1 MKNNNNQNIV
11 LSGKTLLVVPSRF
24 PPVTKLQK
32 AIVLGIF
39 YALAVA
45 AIGFGIFLILTSA
58 HKIQPLLVCVGGGVF
73 IAAFGHVFVS
83 GLAKRHSQLIV
94 TENGITI
101 DESNSATWDE
111 IKSWWLCSYKGF
123 ERVVLPGIS
132 GEGTT
137 IDVDLG
143 DFDFRFKGANRSHV
157 CHLASRGVFFSEE
170 QRILWESICKLKNI
184 VQRRHA

>member
-1 MKNNNNQNIV
+1 MKNKNKQNFV
-11 LSGKTLLVVPSRF
+11 LSGNTLLVVPSRF
-24 PPVTKLQK
+24 SQLRRLQK
-32 AIVLGIF
+32 TLVLGIF
-39 YALAVA
+39 YVIAVA
-45 AIGFGIFLILTSA
+45 AIGFGIFLILDSNLI
-58 HKIQPLLVCVGGGVF
+58 IQPLILCVGGGIF
-73 IAAFGHVFVS
+73 IALFGHVFVS
-83 GLAKRHSQLIV
+83 SLAKRHSPLIV

-157 CHLASRGVFFSEE
+157 CHLASRGVFLSEE
-170 QRILWESICKLKNI
+170 QRILWESICASKNI
-184 VQRRHA
+184 EQRRHA

>member
-1 MKNNNNQNIV
+1 
-11 LSGKTLLVVPSRF
+11 LLVVPSRF
-24 PPVTKLQK
+24 SPVTKLQK
-32 AIVLGIF
+32 AVILGTF
-39 YALAVA
+39 YVLAVA
-45 AIGFGIFLILTSA
+45 AIGFGVFLILTSV
-58 HKIQPLLVCVGGGVF
+58 HQIQPLVVGVGGGVF
-73 IAAFGHVFVS
+73 IALFGHVFVS
-83 GLAKRHSQLIV
+83 GLAKRHSQLII

-111 IKSWWLCSYKGF
+111 IKSWWLCTYKGF

-170 QRILWESICKLKNI
+170 QQILWDSICQSKYI
-184 VQRRHA
+184 EQRR